1 MEELIVVGKS
11 LPRIDG
17 LSKAMGEAK
26 FASDLF
32 FPHMLHGKVLRS
44 PLPHARILN
53 IDAARAKRLTGVK
66 AVITGSDTYG
76 LSYTVLQELND
87 PTLFDKQPL
96 CVEKVRYVGDEVAA
110 VAAVDKDTAEEA
122 LQLIRVDYEPLPA
135 AFDPAEAMKPEAPL
149 IHGKKQNVAWEI
161 HLNVGDVEA
170 GFAQADHIREDTFH
184 TSPIAHCPLEPHTC
198 VAEFDSTGRL
208 SIWSATQTPYRI
220 RMNLARLLK
229 IPESKVRVVL
239 PHVGGGFG
247 SRAELMPHEFCAALL
262 SKHTGRPVK
271 IALTRDEVFNCTR
284 TRHPMILTLKTG
296 VKKDGTLVARQSRV
310 IVDNGAYNST
320 GPIAVYLC
328 VAFMHG
334 VFYIP
339 NLKCD
344 ALLVY
349 TNNPINGP
357 KRGHGGVQGRFAAD
371 SQLDMIAR
379 DLGMDT
385 AELMLKNGVEPGDT
399 LAHGLRVTSCGLKE
413 SIKAATQSAG
423 WGARRSQA
431 KEGTEKKK
439 GDKPSE
445 IRRGLGIG
453 CHAYL
458 SGVNQDPY
466 VCHSAIV
473 KIHEDGGISL
483 LTGAADIGQGSN
495 TVLAQIVA
503 EEFGVALDDVRVV
516 VQDTE
521 VTPLDRGSFSSRV
534 TLWTGNAVKAAAA
547 DAKQQLFRVISEK
560 LEANPKDLVIK
571 NRRVYVVGTPE
582 RGMPIDEAIKYCQLA
597 TEGRPIIGRGYYSM
611 PFALPNLKTAI
622 GNLSGAY
629 SYGATVA
636 EVEVDC
642 RTGKVKV
649 LNLTVAHDCGRAV
662 NPLSVEGQLDGC
674 AIMGVGTALSE
685 RLVLEEGRSLN
696 PSVLDYKVPL
706 IEDIPAIK
714 NIIIE
719 TIDPEGPFGAKE
731 AGEGSIISVA
741 PAIANAIYDA
751 VGVRITGLP
760 ITPEKVLRAL
770 MAERKES
777 L

>member
-1 MEELIVVGKS
+1 MEELFVVGKR

-17 LSKAMGEAK
+17 LAKAVGEAK
-26 FASDLF
+26 FASDIV
-32 FPHMLHGKVLRS
+32 FPHMLYGKVLRS
-44 PLPHARILN
+44 SLPHARILN
-53 IDAARAKRLTGVK
+53 IDTTKAKRLHGVK
-66 AVITGSDTYG
+66 AVVTGKDTYG

-122 LQLIRVDYEPLPA
+122 LQLIKVDYEPLPA
-135 AFDPAEAMKPEAPL
+135 IFDPVKAMEPGAPL
-149 IHGKKQNVAWEI
+149 IHERERNLAWEI

-184 TSPIAHCPLEPHTC
+184 TWPIAHCTLEPHTC
-198 VAEFDSTGRL
+198 VAEFDSSGRI
-208 SIWSATQTPYRI
+208 SIWSSTQTPYRI

-262 SKHTGRPVK
+262 SKCTGRPVK

-284 TRHPMILTLKTG
+284 TRHPMTLTLKTG
-296 VKKDGTLVARQSRV
+296 VKKDGTLVARQSRI

-334 VFYIP
+334 VFRLP
-339 NLKCD
+339 NIRCD
-344 ALLVY
+344 AFLVY
-349 TNNPINGP
+349 TNNPVNGP
-357 KRGHGGVQGRFAAD
+357 MRGHGGVQGRFAAD

-379 DLGMDT
+379 DLGIDT
-385 AELMLKNGVEPGDT
+385 ADLMLKNAAHSGDT
-399 LAHGLRVTSCGLKE
+399 LAHGLRVSSCGLKE
-413 SIKAATQSAG
+413 CIEKATQSAG
-423 WGARRSQA
+423 WPTRMNLSKRVLTKGQ
-431 KEGTEKKK
+431 K
-439 GDKPSE
+439 GDGQSHKY
-445 IRRGLGIG
+445 RGFGIG

-495 TVLAQIVA
+495 TTLAQIVA
-503 EEFGVALDDVRVV
+503 EEFGVTLDDVRVV

-547 DAKQQLFRVISEK
+547 DAKQQLFRVIAEK
-560 LEANPKDLVIK
+560 LEANPEDLVIK
-571 NRRVYVVGTPE
+571 NRQVYVIGAPG
-582 RGMPIDEAIKYCQLA
+582 RGIPIDEAVKYCQLA

-611 PFALPNLKTAI
+611 PFALPSLKTAV
-622 GNLSGAY
+622 GNLSSAY

-636 EVEVDC
+636 EIEVD
-642 RTGKVKV
+642 RTTGKVRV
-649 LNLTVAHDCGRAV
+649 LNLTAAHDCGRAV
-662 NPLSVEGQLDGC
+662 NPLAVEGQIEGC
-674 AIMGVGTALSE
+674 AIMGLGAALSE
-685 RLVLEEGRSLN
+685 RLILEEGRSLN
-696 PSVLDYKVPL
+696 PSILDYKVPF
-706 IEDIPAIK
+706 IEDVPDIK
-714 NIIIE
+714 SIIVE
-719 TIDPEGPFGAKE
+719 TIEPEGPFGAKE
-731 AGEGSIISVA
+731 AGEGPIISIA
-741 PAIANAIYDA
+741 AAIANAVHDA
-751 VGVRITGLP
+751 VGVRITDLP
-760 ITPEKVLRAL
+760 LTPEKILKAL
-770 MAERKES
+770 KREKR
-777 L
+777 